1 MTDVRTTAD
10 QLRVTP
16 LNLLRCVFSR
26 TRRAEMI
33 AWRKLLLAARGAED
47 VVTGLLDYE
56 LQRSP
61 WLTRLEAIE
70 EAWRR
75 LVSDRSR

>member
-1 MTDVRTTAD
+1 MTRPIAAD
-10 QLRVTP
+10 LKATP
-16 LNLLRCVFSR
+16 LNLLRCLFSR

-47 VVTGLLDYE
+47 VAAGLIVFE
-56 LQRSP
+56 LERSP

-70 EAWRR
+70 SAWRR
-75 LVSDRSR
+75 LVADRSR